1 MDERVCDCE
10 HLPVLL
16 DLSTSLA
23 NFWSRAS
30 ISIIGLCMDSSTLYK
45 FCSQYITVLDFHV
58 LFLKC
63 DVHPNLVMVSLP
75 NTFQS

>member
-16 DLSTSLA
+16 DLNTSLA

-30 ISIIGLCMDSSTLYK
+30 IIFIGLCMDSTLYK
-45 FCSQYITVLDFHV
+45 FCSQYITVLNFHV

-63 DVHPNLVMVSLP
+63 VVHQNLVMDSLP
-75 NTFQS
+75 NT